1 MLDIFF
7 NYAVQA
13 FVSGRNGIVCPPLF
27 CFADYVDCRL
37 VVFDSKMAHMD
48 LSHVASWGGAI
59 DVDENSGTDPLVRL
73 LPGLFNASGAANG
86 EILFPIDCNTAEFL
100 SRISKKTTGSLEI
113 YGYDSSDKRVIRV
126 KVPVD
131 LGLPNDLPGDH
142 EPDMVPPSAVRT
154 LNGLPGNVVIKT
166 AAGEALPAENG
177 VITLPEIEPGISLNG
192 LRGKV
197 EFYDSEGNLIRTE
210 NNALWLPE
218 VAGPPGPE
226 GPAGA
231 TVIADPVTEMAVADE
246 TWGDCRYLDTTFQQL
261 SFRGRVRSLR
271 RVSLETVSIDS
282 GVTGNIVLVPIV
294 NGSEL
299 SGTSFV
305 VAVGAVP
312 AVTTFALEVASGT
325 LALRRDTDDE
335 RDTLKDAE
343 GSVTAV
349 VLSVI
354 LEVQYDA

>member
-1 MLDIFF
+1 M
-7 NYAVQA
+7 
-13 FVSGRNGIVCPPLF
+13 R
-27 CFADYVDCRL
+27 
-37 VVFDSKMAHMD
+37 
-48 LSHVASWGGAI
+48 GA
-59 DVDENSGTDPLVRL
+59 T
-73 LPGLFNASGAANG
+73 
-86 EILFPIDCNTAEFL
+86 
-100 SRISKKTTGSLEI
+100 
-113 YGYDSSDKRVIRV
+113 
-126 KVPVD
+126 
-131 LGLPNDLPGDH
+131 
-142 EPDMVPPSAVRT
+142 
-154 LNGLPGNVVIKT
+154 
-166 AAGEALPAENG
+166 
-177 VITLPEIEPGISLNG
+177 
-192 LRGKV
+192 
-197 EFYDSEGNLIRTE
+197 
-210 NNALWLPE
+210 
-218 VAGPPGPE
+218 
-226 GPAGA
+226 GPA
-231 TVIADPVTEMAVADE
+231 VIADPVTEMAVADE
-246 TWGDCRYLDTTFQQL
+246 TWGDCRYLDAAFRQL

-312 AVTTFALEVASGT
+312 AVAEFALEVASGT

>member
-1 MLDIFF
+1 MITLYVNTAGQLVTPEGGVLPAQDRPELTAGVE
-7 NYAVQA
+7 YAIELVPVAGAAEAGIYTLTADVFSGCRGNLMVQA
-13 FVSGRNGIVCPPLF
+13 ETSDVSE
-27 CFADYVDCRL
+27 
-37 VVFDSKMAHMD
+37 S
-48 LSHVASWGGAI
+48 
-59 DVDENSGTDPLVRL
+59 
-73 LPGLFNASGAANG
+73 
-86 EILFPIDCNTAEFL
+86 
-100 SRISKKTTGSLEI
+100 
-113 YGYDSSDKRVIRV
+113 
-126 KVPVD
+126 
-131 LGLPNDLPGDH
+131 
-142 EPDMVPPSAVRT
+142 
-154 LNGLPGNVVIKT
+154 
-166 AAGEALPAENG
+166 G
-177 VITLPEIEPGISLNG
+177 VITFPAVSTDTMGFWSKPRQPGTRMLLRVTLDKGDGSGARSVVEDYIFCRPGIAGTDDHPAPNPGAITTLNG

-197 EFYDSEGNLIRTE
+197 EFFDSEGNLIRTE

-218 VAGPPGPE
+218 VAGPTGPQ

-231 TVIADPVTEMAVADE
+231 TIIADPVTEMAVADE
-246 TWGDCRYLDTTFQQL
+246 TWGDCRYLDTAFRQL

-282 GVTGNIVLVPIV
+282 GVTGNIVLVPVV

-312 AVTTFALEVASGT
+312 SVTTFALEVASGT